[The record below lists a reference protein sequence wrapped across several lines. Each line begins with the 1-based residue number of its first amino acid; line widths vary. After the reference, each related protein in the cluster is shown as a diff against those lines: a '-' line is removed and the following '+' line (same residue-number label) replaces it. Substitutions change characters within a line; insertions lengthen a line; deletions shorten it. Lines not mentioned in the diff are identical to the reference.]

1 MREGGGEVRILAPLP
16 PELVAFLQAVEAR
29 RPTSAAA
36 TTPLSDAI
44 DAEAAR

>member
-29 RPTSAAA
+29 RPTSAA